1 MGNGKSGI
9 MRYCRVHDKICF
21 DVESAADIIMSI
33 GESASIAWT
42 KEQLIEWLE
51 SDIGQDGG

>member
-1 MGNGKSGI
+1 MEKIIKTNF
-9 MRYCRVHDKICF
+9 DKICF
-21 DVESAADIIMSI
+21 DVESAADVIMSI